1 MNKSS
6 LTYVFIS
13 ISILTFILGSW
24 QLFRLNWK
32 NDLMDNINNSIINPD
47 LFSND
52 NKYNNLVSVKLDKN
66 YTVLDKPIF
75 IESKTFKG
83 KPGYHL
89 ILPLKYN
96 NEIYSVIN
104 FGWFLD
110 KDFDQVKYIIKK
122 YLSVNDAKVY
132 IRDFNSDKP
141 FFTPENN
148 LLNNTWYSVNKD
160 DFNQF
165 YKYEFPSKY
174 YFVLLDDRITKYS
187 FNPLVFLRNNHLNYS
202 ITWFLLSLSSII
214 MLLVIRKKLSLIHI

>member
-6 LTYVFIS
+6 LTFVFIS

-66 YTVLDKPIF
+66 YTILDKPIF

-104 FGWFLD
+104 FGWFKD
-110 KDFDQVKYIIKK
+110 KDFDQVKNIIKK
-122 YLSVNDAKVY
+122 YLAVNNAKVY
-132 IRDFNSDKP
+132 IREFNSDKP

-148 LLNNTWYSVNKD
+148 LLNNTWYSVNKN
-160 DFNQF
+160 DFNKY

-202 ITWFLLSLSSII
+202 ITWFLLSLSSVI
-214 MLLVIRKKLSLIHI
+214 MLLIIRKKYE

>member
-6 LTYVFIS
+6 LTFVFIS

-32 NDLMDNINNSIINPD
+32 NDLMDNISNSIINPD

-66 YTVLDKPIF
+66 YTILDKPIF

-104 FGWFLD
+104 FGWFKD
-110 KDFDQVKYIIKK
+110 KDFDQVKNIIKK
-122 YLSVNDAKVY
+122 YLAVNNAKVY
-132 IRDFNSDKP
+132 IREFNSDKP
-141 FFTPENN
+141 FFTPEND
-148 LLNNTWYSVNKD
+148 LLNNTWYSVNKN

-202 ITWFLLSLSSII
+202 ITWFLLSLSSVI
-214 MLLVIRKKLSLIHI
+214 MLLIIRKKYE

>member
-6 LTYVFIS
+6 LTFVFIS

-66 YTVLDKPIF
+66 YTILDKPIF

-110 KDFDQVKYIIKK
+110 KDFNQVKDIIKK
-122 YLSVNDAKVY
+122 YISVNDVKVY

-141 FFTPENN
+141 FFTPENDI
-148 LLNNTWYSVNKD
+148 LNNTWYSVNKS

-165 YKYEFPSKY
+165 YQYEFPSKY

-202 ITWFLLSLSSII
+202 ITWFLLSLSSVI
-214 MLLVIRKKLSLIHI
+214 MLLIIRKKYE

>member
-6 LTYVFIS
+6 LTFVFIS

-66 YTVLDKPIF
+66 YTILDKPIF

-104 FGWFLD
+104 FGWFKD
-110 KDFDQVKYIIKK
+110 KDFDQVKNIIKK
-122 YLSVNDAKVY
+122 YLAVNNAKVY
-132 IRDFNSDKP
+132 IREFNSDKP

-148 LLNNTWYSVNKD
+148 LLNNTWYSVNKN

-214 MLLVIRKKLSLIHI
+214 MLLIIRKKYE

>member
-6 LTYVFIS
+6 LTFVFIS

-32 NDLMDNINNSIINPD
+32 NDLMDNISNSVINPD

-66 YTVLDKPIF
+66 YTILDKPIF

-110 KDFDQVKYIIKK
+110 KDFDQVKDIMKK
-122 YLSVNDAKVY
+122 YISVNDAKVY

-141 FFTPENN
+141 FFTPEND
-148 LLNNTWYSVNKD
+148 LLNNTWYSVNKN

-202 ITWFLLSLSSII
+202 ITWFLLSLSSVI
-214 MLLVIRKKLSLIHI
+214 MLLIIRKKYE

>member
-6 LTYVFIS
+6 LTFVFIG

-32 NDLMDNINNSIINPD
+32 NDLMDNISNSIINPD

-52 NKYNNLVSVKLDKN
+52 KNYNNLVSVKLDKN
-66 YTVLDKPIF
+66 YTLLDKPIF

-96 NEIYSVIN
+96 KEIYSVIN

-110 KDFDQVKYIIKK
+110 KDFDQVKSIIKK
-122 YLSVNDAKVY
+122 YLSVNNAKVY
-132 IRDFNSDKP
+132 VREFNSDKP
-141 FFTPENN
+141 FFTPKND
-148 LLNNTWYSVNKD
+148 LLNNTWYAVNKN

-165 YKYEFPSKY
+165 YQYDFPSKY

-187 FNPLVFLRNNHLNYS
+187 FNPLIFLRNNHLNYS

-214 MLLVIRKKLSLIHI
+214 MLLIIRKKYE

>member
-6 LTYVFIS
+6 LTFVFIS

-32 NDLMDNINNSIINPD
+32 NGLMDNINNSIINPD

-66 YTVLDKPIF
+66 YTILDKPIF

-96 NEIYSVIN
+96 KEIYSVIN
-104 FGWFLD
+104 FGWFKD
-110 KDFDQVKYIIKK
+110 KDSYQVKNIIEK
-122 YLSVNDAKVY
+122 YLAVNNAKVY
-132 IRDFNSDKP
+132 IREFNSDKP
-141 FFTPENN
+141 FFTPEND
-148 LLNNTWYSVNKD
+148 LLNNTWYSVNKS
-160 DFNQF
+160 DFKQF
-165 YKYEFPSKY
+165 YKYKFPSKY
-174 YFVLLDDRITKYS
+174 YFVLLDDRINKYS

-214 MLLVIRKKLSLIHI
+214 MLLIIRKKYE

>member
-6 LTYVFIS
+6 LTFVFIS

-66 YTVLDKPIF
+66 YTILDKPIF

-104 FGWFLD
+104 FGWFKD
-110 KDFDQVKYIIKK
+110 KDYDQVKNIIKK
-122 YLSVNDAKVY
+122 YLAVNSAKVY
-132 IRDFNSDKP
+132 IREFNSDKP

-202 ITWFLLSLSSII
+202 ITWFLLSLSSVI
-214 MLLVIRKKLSLIHI
+214 MLLIIRKKYE

>member
-6 LTYVFIS
+6 LTLVFIS

-66 YTVLDKPIF
+66 YTILDKPIF

-104 FGWFLD
+104 FGWFKD
-110 KDFDQVKYIIKK
+110 KDFDQVKNIIKK
-122 YLSVNDAKVY
+122 YLAVNNAKVY
-132 IRDFNSDKP
+132 IREFNSDKP

-202 ITWFLLSLSSII
+202 ITWFLLSLSSVI
-214 MLLVIRKKLSLIHI
+214 MLLIIRKKYE

>member
-6 LTYVFIS
+6 LTFVFIS

-32 NDLMDNINNSIINPD
+32 NDLMDNISNSIINPD

-66 YTVLDKPIF
+66 YTILDKPIF
-75 IESKTFKG
+75 IESKTFNG

-96 NEIYSVIN
+96 NEMYSVIN
-104 FGWFLD
+104 FGWFKD
-110 KDFDQVKYIIKK
+110 KDFDQVKNIIKK
-122 YLSVNDAKVY
+122 YLAVNNAKVY
-132 IRDFNSDKP
+132 IREFNSDKP
-141 FFTPENN
+141 FFTPEND
-148 LLNNTWYSVNKD
+148 LLNNTWYSVNKND
-160 DFNQF
+160 LNQF

-214 MLLVIRKKLSLIHI
+214 MLLIIRKKYE

>member
-6 LTYVFIS
+6 LTFVFIS

-104 FGWFLD
+104 FGWFKD
-110 KDFDQVKYIIKK
+110 KDFDQVKNIIKK
-122 YLSVNDAKVY
+122 YLAVNNAKVY
-132 IRDFNSDKP
+132 IREFNSDKP

-214 MLLVIRKKLSLIHI
+214 MLLIIRKKYE

>member
-6 LTYVFIS
+6 LTFVFIS

-32 NDLMDNINNSIINPD
+32 NGLMDNINNSIINPD

-52 NKYNNLVSVKLDKN
+52 NKYNNLVSVKLDNN
-66 YTVLDKPIF
+66 YTILDKPIF

-96 NEIYSVIN
+96 DKIYSVIN

-110 KDFDQVKYIIKK
+110 KDFNQVKDIIKK
-122 YLSVNDAKVY
+122 YISVKDAKVY

-148 LLNNTWYSVNKD
+148 LLNNTWYSVNKN
-160 DFNQF
+160 DFNKF

-202 ITWFLLSLSSII
+202 ITWFLLSLSSLI
-214 MLLVIRKKLSLIHI
+214 MLLIIRKKYE

>member
-6 LTYVFIS
+6 LTFVFIS

-110 KDFDQVKYIIKK
+110 KDFDQVKDIMKK
-122 YLSVNDAKVY
+122 YISVNDAKVY

-141 FFTPENN
+141 FFTPENDM
-148 LLNNTWYSVNKD
+148 LNNTWYSVNKS

-165 YKYEFPSKY
+165 YQYEFPSKY
-174 YFVLLDDRITKYS
+174 YFVLLDERITKYS

-214 MLLVIRKKLSLIHI
+214 MLLIIRKKYE

>member
-1 MNKSS
+1 MNKLS
-6 LTYVFIS
+6 LTFVFIS

-66 YTVLDKPIF
+66 YTILDKPIF

-89 ILPLKYN
+89 ILPIKYN

-104 FGWFLD
+104 FGWFKD
-110 KDFDQVKYIIKK
+110 KDFDQVKNIIKK
-122 YLSVNDAKVY
+122 YLAVNNAKVY
-132 IRDFNSDKP
+132 IREFNSDKP
-141 FFTPENN
+141 FFTPEND
-148 LLNNTWYSVNKD
+148 LVNNTWYSVNKN

-165 YKYEFPSKY
+165 YQYEFPSKY

-214 MLLVIRKKLSLIHI
+214 MLLIIRKKYE

>member
-13 ISILTFILGSW
+13 ITILTFILGSW

-32 NDLMDNINNSIINPD
+32 NDLMDNINDSIINPD

-52 NKYNNLVSVKLDKN
+52 NKYNNLVSVTLDKN
-66 YTVLDKPIF
+66 YTILDKPIF

-96 NEIYSVIN
+96 NEMYSVIN
-104 FGWFLD
+104 FGWFKD
-110 KDFDQVKYIIKK
+110 KDFDQVKNIIKK
-122 YLSVNDAKVY
+122 YLAVNNAKVY
-132 IRDFNSDKP
+132 IREFNSDKP
-141 FFTPENN
+141 FFTPEND
-148 LLNNTWYSVNKD
+148 LLNNTWYSVNKN

-165 YKYEFPSKY
+165 YQYEFPSKY

-202 ITWFLLSLSSII
+202 ITWFLLSLSSIV
-214 MLLVIRKKLSLIHI
+214 MLLIIRRKYE

>member
-6 LTYVFIS
+6 LTLVFIS

-32 NDLMDNINNSIINPD
+32 NDLMDNISNSIINPD

-66 YTVLDKPIF
+66 YTILDKPIF

-96 NEIYSVIN
+96 NEIFSVIN
-104 FGWFLD
+104 FGWFKD
-110 KDFDQVKYIIKK
+110 KDFDQVKNIIKK
-122 YLSVNDAKVY
+122 YLAVNNAKVY
-132 IRDFNSDKP
+132 IREFNSDKP

-202 ITWFLLSLSSII
+202 ITWFLLSLSSVI
-214 MLLVIRKKLSLIHI
+214 MLLIIRKKYE

>member
-6 LTYVFIS
+6 LTFVFIS

-66 YTVLDKPIF
+66 YTILDKPIF

-104 FGWFLD
+104 FGWFKD
-110 KDFDQVKYIIKK
+110 KDFDQVKNIIKK
-122 YLSVNDAKVY
+122 YLAVNNAKVY
-132 IRDFNSDKP
+132 IREFNSDKP

-148 LLNNTWYSVNKD
+148 LLNNTWYSVNKG

-202 ITWFLLSLSSII
+202 ITWFLLSLSSVI
-214 MLLVIRKKLSLIHI
+214 MLLIIRKKYE

>member
-6 LTYVFIS
+6 LTFVFIS

-66 YTVLDKPIF
+66 YTILDKPIF

-104 FGWFLD
+104 FGWFKD
-110 KDFDQVKYIIKK
+110 KDFDQVKNIIKK
-122 YLSVNDAKVY
+122 YLAVNNAKVY
-132 IRDFNSDKP
+132 IREFNSDKP

-214 MLLVIRKKLSLIHI
+214 MLLIIRKKYE

>member
-6 LTYVFIS
+6 LTLVFIS

-32 NDLMDNINNSIINPD
+32 NDLMDNISNSIINPD

-96 NEIYSVIN
+96 SEIYSVIN

-110 KDFDQVKYIIKK
+110 KDFNQVKDIIKK
-122 YLSVNDAKVY
+122 YISVNDAKVY
-132 IRDFNSDKP
+132 IRDFNSVKP
-141 FFTPENN
+141 FFTPENDI
-148 LLNNTWYSVNKD
+148 LNNTWYSVNKS

-165 YKYEFPSKY
+165 YQYEFPSKY

-214 MLLVIRKKLSLIHI
+214 MLLIIRKKYE

>member
-6 LTYVFIS
+6 LTFVFIS

-47 LFSND
+47 LFSNN

-66 YTVLDKPIF
+66 YTILDKPIF

-104 FGWFLD
+104 FGWFKD
-110 KDFDQVKYIIKK
+110 KDFDQVKNIIKK
-122 YLSVNDAKVY
+122 YLAVNNAKVY
-132 IRDFNSDKP
+132 IREFNSDKP

-148 LLNNTWYSVNKD
+148 LLNNTWYSVNKN

-214 MLLVIRKKLSLIHI
+214 MLLIIRKKYE

>member
-6 LTYVFIS
+6 LTFVFIS

-32 NDLMDNINNSIINPD
+32 NDIMDNINNSIINHD

-52 NKYNNLVSVKLDKN
+52 NKYNNIVSVKLDKN
-66 YTVLDKPIF
+66 YTILDKPIF

-104 FGWFLD
+104 FGWFKD
-110 KDFDQVKYIIKK
+110 KDFDQVKNIIKK
-122 YLSVNDAKVY
+122 YLAVNNAKVY
-132 IRDFNSDKP
+132 IREFNSDKP

-202 ITWFLLSLSSII
+202 ITWFLLSLSSVI
-214 MLLVIRKKLSLIHI
+214 MLLIIRKKYE

>member
-6 LTYVFIS
+6 LTFLFIS

-66 YTVLDKPIF
+66 YTILDKPIF

-96 NEIYSVIN
+96 NEIFSVIN
-104 FGWFLD
+104 FGWFKD
-110 KDFDQVKYIIKK
+110 KDFDQVKNIIKK
-122 YLSVNDAKVY
+122 YLAVNNAKVY
-132 IRDFNSDKP
+132 IREFNSDKP

-148 LLNNTWYSVNKD
+148 LLNNTWYSVNKN

-202 ITWFLLSLSSII
+202 ITWFLLSLSSVI
-214 MLLVIRKKLSLIHI
+214 MLLIIRKKYE

>member
-6 LTYVFIS
+6 LTFVFIS

-66 YTVLDKPIF
+66 YTILDKPIF

-104 FGWFLD
+104 FGWF
-110 KDFDQVKYIIKK
+110 KDSDQVKNIIKK
-122 YLSVNDAKVY
+122 YLAVNNAKVY
-132 IRDFNSDKP
+132 IREFNSDKP

-202 ITWFLLSLSSII
+202 ITWFLLSLSSVI
-214 MLLVIRKKLSLIHI
+214 MLLIIRKKYE

>member
-6 LTYVFIS
+6 LTLVFIS

-32 NDLMDNINNSIINPD
+32 NDLMDNISNSIINPD

-96 NEIYSVIN
+96 NEMYSVIN

-110 KDFDQVKYIIKK
+110 KDFDQVKDIMKK
-122 YLSVNDAKVY
+122 YISVNDAKVY

-141 FFTPENN
+141 FFTPENDI
-148 LLNNTWYSVNKD
+148 LNNTWYSVNKS

-165 YKYEFPSKY
+165 YQYEFPSKY
-174 YFVLLDDRITKYS
+174 YFVLLDDRVTKFS
-187 FNPLVFLRNNHLNYS
+187 FNPLIFLRNNHLNYS

-214 MLLVIRKKLSLIHI
+214 MLLIIRKKYE

>member
-6 LTYVFIS
+6 LTLVFIS

-32 NDLMDNINNSIINPD
+32 NDLMDNISNSIINPD

-52 NKYNNLVSVKLDKN
+52 YKYNNLVSVKLDKN

-96 NEIYSVIN
+96 SEIYSVIN

-110 KDFDQVKYIIKK
+110 KDFNQVKDIIKK
-122 YLSVNDAKVY
+122 YISVNDAKVY
-132 IRDFNSDKP
+132 IRDFNSVKP
-141 FFTPENN
+141 FFTPENDI
-148 LLNNTWYSVNKD
+148 LNNTWYSVNKS

-165 YKYEFPSKY
+165 YQYEFPSKY
-174 YFVLLDDRITKYS
+174 YFVLLDERITKYS

-202 ITWFLLSLSSII
+202 ITWFLLSLSSVI
-214 MLLVIRKKLSLIHI
+214 MLLIIRKKYE

>member
-6 LTYVFIS
+6 LTLVFIS

-32 NDLMDNINNSIINPD
+32 NDLMDNISKSIINPD

-110 KDFDQVKYIIKK
+110 KDFDQVKDIMKK
-122 YLSVNDAKVY
+122 YISVNDAKVY

-141 FFTPENN
+141 FFTPENDI
-148 LLNNTWYSVNKD
+148 LNNTWYSVNKS

-165 YKYEFPSKY
+165 YQYEFPSKY
-174 YFVLLDDRITKYS
+174 YFVLLDERISKYS

-214 MLLVIRKKLSLIHI
+214 MLLIIRKKYE

>member
-6 LTYVFIS
+6 LTFVFIS

-66 YTVLDKPIF
+66 YTILDKPIF

-104 FGWFLD
+104 FGWFKD
-110 KDFDQVKYIIKK
+110 KDFDQVKNIIKK
-122 YLSVNDAKVY
+122 YLAVNNAKVY
-132 IRDFNSDKP
+132 IREFNSDKP

-148 LLNNTWYSVNKD
+148 LLNNTWYSVNKN

-202 ITWFLLSLSSII
+202 ITWFLLSLSSVI
-214 MLLVIRKKLSLIHI
+214 MLLIIRKKYE

>member
-6 LTYVFIS
+6 LTFVFIS

-96 NEIYSVIN
+96 NELYSVIN

-214 MLLVIRKKLSLIHI
+214 MLLVIRKKYE

>member
-6 LTYVFIS
+6 LTFVFIS

-66 YTVLDKPIF
+66 YTILDKPIF

-110 KDFDQVKYIIKK
+110 KDFDQVKNIMKK
-122 YLSVNDAKVY
+122 YISVNNAKVY
-132 IRDFNSDKP
+132 IREFNSDKP

-174 YFVLLDDRITKYS
+174 YFVLLDDGITKYS

-202 ITWFLLSLSSII
+202 ITWFLLSLSSVI
-214 MLLVIRKKLSLIHI
+214 MLLIIRKKYE

>member
-6 LTYVFIS
+6 LAFVFIS

-24 QLFRLNWK
+24 QLYRLNWK

-66 YTVLDKPIF
+66 YTILDKPIF

-104 FGWFLD
+104 FGWFKD
-110 KDFDQVKYIIKK
+110 KDFDQVKNIIKK
-122 YLSVNDAKVY
+122 YLAVNNAKVY
-132 IRDFNSDKP
+132 IREFNSDKP

-214 MLLVIRKKLSLIHI
+214 MLLIIRKKYE

>member
-6 LTYVFIS
+6 LTLVFIS

-32 NDLMDNINNSIINPD
+32 NELMDNISNSIINPD

-52 NKYNNLVSVKLDKN
+52 YKYNNLVSVKLDKN

-75 IESKTFKG
+75 IESKIFKG

-96 NEIYSVIN
+96 DEIYSVIN

-110 KDFDQVKYIIKK
+110 KDFDQVKDIMKK
-122 YLSVNDAKVY
+122 YISVNEAKVY

-141 FFTPENN
+141 FFTPDNDI
-148 LLNNTWYSVNKD
+148 LNNTWYSVNKS

-165 YKYEFPSKY
+165 YQYEFPSKY
-174 YFVLLDDRITKYS
+174 YFVLLDERITKYS

-214 MLLVIRKKLSLIHI
+214 MLLIIRKKYE

>member
-6 LTYVFIS
+6 LTFVFIS

-32 NDLMDNINNSIINPD
+32 NDLMDNISNSIINPD

-52 NKYNNLVSVKLDKN
+52 NKYNNLVSVKLDNN
-66 YTVLDKPIF
+66 YTILDKPIF

-110 KDFDQVKYIIKK
+110 KDFDQVKDIMKK
-122 YLSVNDAKVY
+122 YISVNDAKVY

-141 FFTPENN
+141 FFTPENDIF
-148 LLNNTWYSVNKD
+148 NNTWYSVNKS
-160 DFNQF
+160 DFNKF
-165 YKYEFPSKY
+165 YQYEFPSKY
-174 YFVLLDDRITKYS
+174 YFVILDERITKYS

-202 ITWFLLSLSSII
+202 ITWFLLSLSSVI
-214 MLLVIRKKLSLIHI
+214 MLLIIRKKYE

>member
-6 LTYVFIS
+6 LTFVFIS

-66 YTVLDKPIF
+66 YTILDKPIF

-104 FGWFLD
+104 FGWFKD
-110 KDFDQVKYIIKK
+110 KDFDQVKNIIKK
-122 YLSVNDAKVY
+122 YLAVNNAKVY
-132 IRDFNSDKP
+132 IREFNSDKP
-141 FFTPENN
+141 FFTPENDI
-148 LLNNTWYSVNKD
+148 LNNTWYSVNKS

-165 YKYEFPSKY
+165 YQYEFPSKY

-202 ITWFLLSLSSII
+202 ITWFLLSLSSVI
-214 MLLVIRKKLSLIHI
+214 MLLIIRKKYE

>member
-6 LTYVFIS
+6 LTFVFIS

-66 YTVLDKPIF
+66 YTILDKPIF

-104 FGWFLD
+104 FGWFKD
-110 KDFDQVKYIIKK
+110 KDFDQVKNIIKK
-122 YLSVNDAKVY
+122 YLAVNNAKVY
-132 IRDFNSDKP
+132 IREFNSDKP

-214 MLLVIRKKLSLIHI
+214 MLLVIRKKYE

>member
-1 MNKSS
+1 MNKSL
-6 LTYVFIS
+6 LTLVFIS

-47 LFSND
+47 LFSNN

-66 YTVLDKPIF
+66 YTIFDKPIF

-96 NEIYSVIN
+96 NEIFSVIN
-104 FGWFLD
+104 FGWFKD
-110 KDFDQVKYIIKK
+110 KDFDQVKNIIKK
-122 YLSVNDAKVY
+122 YLAVNNAKVY
-132 IRDFNSDKP
+132 IREFNSDKP

-202 ITWFLLSLSSII
+202 ITWFLLSLSSVI
-214 MLLVIRKKLSLIHI
+214 MLLIIRKKYE